1 MPADSLAHALL
12 AAEMISGLATEFR
25 SADGINPTDS
35 IAQDRYAAALGGLDF
50 LLSLKFNRER

>member
-1 MPADSLAHALL
+1 MMQW
-12 AAEMISGLATEFR
+12 MIDLETEFR

-50 LLSLKFNRER
+50 LLSLRFNRER

>member
-1 MPADSLAHALL
+1 VKKKPSRSQQMMQW
-12 AAEMISGLATEFR
+12 MIDLETEFR

-50 LLSLKFNRER
+50 LLSLRFNRER